1 MSNQKVYMIDGAM
14 YEDIVR
20 ERVVLYSFIR
30 QIAFQARRL
39 GSQRDICHLQEL
51 AHLYGE
57 QAEEMFRCW
66 DIPKR
71 FLAFGDSEDLAAIK
85 RIELLDYE
93 AEEESG
99 EPEDDWL
106 DKFFRGMCGAAGNP
120 NFVVMELGKILD
132 KVEGQDH
139 PQHDAPAEN

>member
-1 MSNQKVYMIDGAM
+1 MIDSDM

-20 ERVVLYSFIR
+20 ERVMLYSFIR

-57 QAEEMFRCW
+57 QAEEMFGCW

-71 FLAFGDSEDLAAIK
+71 FLAFGDPEDLAGIK
-85 RIELLDYE
+85 RIELLDYDDDW
-93 AEEESG
+93 EEESS
-99 EPEDDWL
+99 ERQRMSDP
-106 DKFFRGMCGAAGNP
+106 KV
-120 NFVVMELGKILD
+120 VVMDLEELLAKLD
-132 KVEGQDH
+132 
-139 PQHDAPAEN
+139 AAAEANDLGEDTKKS